1 MRLDSLDRFRAKALR
16 LRGNISLTTVIIVG
30 ALLIVSGMAVLSNA
44 IDVSM
49 STKSYF
55 NRIIGDM
62 RVAACLEEGMYKI
75 SRTPTFVGTV
85 SLTYPDG
92 SCQVVVDNIGG
103 DPTKKS
109 LAVTG
114 VFGEFTVTRT
124 KKADTTTSPIGLSN

>member
-1 MRLDSLDRFRAKALR
+1 MLFDKKTRINNLR

-30 ALLIVSGMAVLSNA
+30 ALLIVSGMAVLANA

-55 NRIIGDM
+55 NRTMGDI
-62 RVAACLEEGMYKI
+62 RVAACLEEGMYKL

-92 SCQVVVDNIGG
+92 SCQVVIDTIGG

-114 VFGEFTVTRT
+114 VFGEFTVTRS
-124 KKADTTTSPIGLSN
+124 KKADTTTSPMTLSN